1 MVKRCLCF
9 VVILF
14 FFIVSAYSWQ
24 VEQFQVD
31 DFPVQQES
39 QAVFNLVFVPL
50 DYSGDDEIEGD
61 ISSITTR
68 LKSISP
74 FNKFNG
80 FRFFL
85 LIFDGQ
91 KSGDIFEESK
101 TFPYLKIRNDF
112 IQELKD
118 KIGGNYKL
126 VILNKQGNAS
136 GAELSSI
143 KETSII
149 ILGKNSFGEK
159 NRLTKAFLH
168 EFGHSLGLREEYSTS
183 IQEIIPGKPNCALN
197 KEIAVKWWGDV
208 AEENSGVD
216 YFQIKS
222 NDKIFIKPTLRS
234 IMNDPFKSY
243 GYGPV
248 NERYLCEELGIEC
261 EGKIKVKVEVE

>member
-1 MVKRCLCF
+1 MISKRLCC
-9 VVILF
+9 ILIF
-14 FFIVSAYSWQ
+14 FAFIFPVFAWQ
-24 VEQFQVD
+24 VETLQTD
-31 DFPVQQES
+31 SPKQQLTI
-39 QAVFNLVFVPL
+39 NLVFAPL
-50 DYSGDDEIEGD
+50 DYSGKEEIKED
-61 ISSITTR
+61 VSLITTR
-68 LKSISP
+68 LKSIFP
-74 FNKFNG
+74 FNEFNG

-101 TFPYLKIRNDF
+101 TFPYLKINNDF
-112 IQELKD
+112 IQELND
-118 KIGGNYKL
+118 EIRGNYKL

-136 GAELSSI
+136 GAELSNI
-143 KETSII
+143 NETSII

-159 NRLTKAFLH
+159 NRLAKAFLH
-168 EFGHSLGLREEYSTS
+168 EFGHSLGLREENPTS

-197 KEIAVKWWGDV
+197 KNIAVEWWGEI

-216 YFQIKS
+216 YFEIKS

-248 NERYLCEELGIEC
+248 NEQYLCEELEIERDR
-261 EGKIKVKVEVE
+261 GNYGR